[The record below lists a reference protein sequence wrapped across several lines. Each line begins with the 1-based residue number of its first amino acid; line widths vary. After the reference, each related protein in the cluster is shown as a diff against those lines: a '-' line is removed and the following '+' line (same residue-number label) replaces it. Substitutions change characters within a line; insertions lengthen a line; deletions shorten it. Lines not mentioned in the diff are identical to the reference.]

1 MNSFIASQV
10 KEIAS
15 EMILEALENGD
26 ALQVA
31 KDLRAE
37 IKAGWLAALETHRER
52 LGLTQAELAAL
63 LDVPAR
69 THWEWESGNTTPHAI
84 TQEGAIARL
93 SKSTRRSEATNTQ
106 GQPRP
111 TEHQ

>member
-37 IKAGWLAALETHRER
+37 IKAGWLAVLESTDMPHDMI
-52 LGLTQAELAAL
+52 AKLAFPL
-63 LDVPAR
+63 
-69 THWEWESGNTTPHAI
+69 
-84 TQEGAIARL
+84 
-93 SKSTRRSEATNTQ
+93 
-106 GQPRP
+106 
-111 TEHQ
+111 

>member
-1 MNSFIASQV
+1 MTF
-10 KEIAS
+10 S
-15 EMILEALENGD
+15 EQL
-26 ALQVA
+26 
-31 KDLRAE
+31 K
-37 IKAGWLAALETHRER
+37 THRER

-93 SKSTRRSEATNTQ
+93 SKSTRRSEATNEKEQ
-106 GQPRP
+106 AP
-111 TEHQ
+111 T